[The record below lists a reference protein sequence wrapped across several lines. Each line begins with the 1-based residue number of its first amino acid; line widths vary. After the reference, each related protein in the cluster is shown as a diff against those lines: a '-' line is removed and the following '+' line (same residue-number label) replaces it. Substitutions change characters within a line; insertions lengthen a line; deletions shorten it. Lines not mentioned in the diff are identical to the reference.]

1 MKGLLITGNPLI
13 TVGNTAAAPFAILHP
28 RFENGTDFIAGI
40 LSVPLVH
47 DVQERSKVI
56 VRGIGAVNIVVD
68 SDEPNTLGRKLNF
81 CVKSNFQIIA
91 SETAHVLY
99 NDSCNVPG
107 FDFGNH
113 GLEAGTVKIRS
124 TVSIVRK
131 MLDVVKAV
139 FASVIFQILFL
150 IQNAVRFTL
159 QLIISGKPFVQ
170 CRDFSLVGFCHS
182 FTFFCF

>member
-1 MKGLLITGNPLI
+1 MKGLLIAGNPLI

-28 RFENGTDFIAGI
+28 WFENGTDFIAGI
-40 LSVPLVH
+40 LGVPLVH

-56 VRGIGAVNIVVD
+56 IRGIGTVNIIVD
-68 SDEPNTLGRKLNF
+68 SDEPNTLWWKLNF
-81 CVKSNFQIIA
+81 RVKSNFQIVSSKA
-91 SETAHVLY
+91 AHVLY
-99 NDSCNVPG
+99 NDSCNMPS
-107 FDFGNH
+107 FNFGNH
-113 GLEAGTVKIRS
+113 GLKAGTIEIRS
-124 TVSIVRK
+124 AVSIVRK

-182 FTFFCF
+182 FTFFYF